1 MRKFYALVVLF
12 WLILNPAQSVNLFN
26 PADNSVYP
34 SQLYFCTAETF
45 NLKVDATATSTG
57 DYAVTKGLASN
68 FPLGAGSTPILF
80 PASGADKFSES
91 FNIGFNFSFYGKT
104 YTKVVAGSNGRLVF
118 TNNPLLDTFQNSTV
132 FEDRTYSG
140 VSTYNSYSK
149 LPSGDYNKI
158 YRALEPQQLNFS
170 NIFFGYTDLVPSSA
184 NSSVTYSY
192 KNVLVGSV
200 NALLISYQNQIRTN
214 GSGGISS
221 TAYNSNVLLIEDG
234 RIVIYV
240 TNKTE
245 DNYNALVGLQNEDAT
260 KFKVPSHSNN
270 AYDYNNGPWKSEG
283 VALIFTPNQN
293 LTPQFKWFR
302 NSTQL
307 TETSNTLNNFAPND
321 ADVLKVEVTYL
332 DSNGVQVGAVV
343 SDQVIFNKVK
353 TPVISKSVDNCQ
365 VILKI
370 DNATYDPLLK
380 YEWYRVGNP
389 TIISTAQELFLSRV
403 TEAPGRF
410 FVKVKK
416 PDGTSCAIGSTSN
429 EVEFLKEKLPAPLN
443 FNPAVVCDNA
453 TIPAPTKVVNL
464 YQLIYPK
471 YDPASGLEKYNVYFY
486 EGSANT
492 LVTNPENY
500 VVNANQIASLS
511 FAVKDENDNL
521 SCITGG
527 SPVYF
532 ISVTDQINLTTCSNQ
547 PTYDLKTTFE
557 QQFPAYYIFTY
568 TYSDGT
574 SAGNGSSVDVTKIVN
589 IKTTFLGASCSTNTK
604 VTFTPGTNILV
615 PQIPVQER
623 CAGADNNAN
632 RFDFNYLKSLLDPA
646 NQYDIKFF
654 NKSDNSEIV
663 VSTGNGPNLNAAGYF
678 WTSIIGDYLIY
689 AKLSSRTN
697 PTCFSNSNDIV
708 LRVYRKPTIIVQNP
722 IILKNCQGYTNFNL
736 TRAVSAITDAQAPV
750 NVVLEYYFSNGTVL
764 TPSQITNYDSSVFGQ
779 NPYIK
784 VIYNTSCSDI
794 VNFRLDFYPKP
805 AATTTQILVCAESSY
820 SLQSFQNAVVTNSG
834 QYTFTD
840 LTGNP
845 LPANFDVTILPKTVQ
860 FLMKDKTT
868 LCTSDPQSV
877 TFVKGAN
884 TNLLRNEIDYVIC
897 DTDFDG
903 RTSFNLDSK
912 KSDFSSDPSA
922 VFEYFKDAAFTQ
934 TISPVYSN
942 ETPFAQTIFVRIT
955 APNFC
960 PSTAKI
966 NLIANTPTKSSTLNE
981 TYFICFEEIITIDAG
996 SENTSW
1002 QWSTGETTQTVN
1014 FSVAGNYSVILT
1026 NNLGC
1031 SYTHNFTVSKE
1042 NQPVIE
1048 VINQTNNSI
1057 EVIASGGVK
1066 PYRYYFN
1073 GIPQSSNILNNPAES
1088 SYEIQVESATGCFG
1102 PPKTIYFIKIN
1113 NAFTPNAD
1121 GINDTWKIENLDQM
1135 ENISIM
1141 IVDRNGAKVFETKN
1155 GTNTQ
1160 WDGKHLGRSL
1170 PTSAY
1175 WYVVTWYDPVTQK
1188 SEQRQGW
1195 VLLKN
1200 RN

>member
-12 WLILNPAQSVNLFN
+12 WIILNPAQSISLFN

-34 SQLYFCTAETF
+34 SQLYFCPGETF
-45 NLKVDATATSTG
+45 NLKVDAVATSTG
-57 DYAVTKGLASN
+57 DYSITRGSAAA
-68 FPLGAGSTPILF
+68 FPLGAGSTPIVF
-80 PASGADKFSES
+80 PFTGKDKFSDS

-104 YTKVVAGSNGRLVF
+104 YSKVVAGSNGRLVF
-118 TNNPLLDTFQNSTV
+118 TNDPLLESLRDNTIFV
-132 FEDRTYSG
+132 DRTFSGIAGYNTYSQ
-140 VSTYNSYSK
+140 
-149 LPSGDYNKI
+149 LPSGDYNRIYKI
-158 YRALEPQQLNFS
+158 ADPQQLNFS
-170 NIFFGYTDLVPSSA
+170 SIFFGYTDLIPASQ

-192 KNVLVGSV
+192 KNVMVGTS
-200 NALLISYQNQIRTN
+200 NALLVSYQNQIRTN
-214 GSGGISS
+214 GLGGISGTS
-221 TAYNSNVLLIEDG
+221 YVSNILMVEDG
-234 RIVIYV
+234 RIIIYV
-240 TNKTE
+240 NNKTE
-245 DNYNALVGLQNEDAT
+245 DNYNAILGLQNEDAS
-260 KFKVPSHSNN
+260 KFKVPPHSNTIYN
-270 AYDYNNGPWKSEG
+270 YNNGPWKSEG
-283 VALIFTPNQN
+283 VAWIFTPNQN
-293 LTPQFKWFR
+293 LTPKFKWIR
-302 NSTQL
+302 NGTQL
-307 TETSNTLNNFAPND
+307 AETTNTLNNFAPND
-321 ADVLKVEVTYL
+321 SDVLKVEVTYL
-332 DSNGVQVGAVV
+332 DSSGIQVGAVV
-343 SDQVIFNKVK
+343 SDQVTFNKVK
-353 TPVISKSVDNCQ
+353 TPVISKQVDNCQ

-370 DNATYDPLLK
+370 DNASYDPLLK
-380 YEWYRVGNP
+380 YEWYQVGNP
-389 TIISTAQELFLSRV
+389 AIKSTAQELYLSRV
-403 TEAPGRF
+403 TDAPGRF

-416 PDGTSCAIGSTSN
+416 PDESSCAIGSTSN
-429 EVEFLKEKLPAPLN
+429 ELEYLKEKLPAPLN
-443 FNPAVVCDNA
+443 FNPAVVCDNS
-453 TIPAPTKVVNL
+453 TIPAATKVVNL

-500 VVNANQIASLS
+500 VVNANQIANLS

-532 ISVTDQINLTTCSNQ
+532 ISVTDKINLTTCSNQ

-574 SAGNGSSVDVTKIVN
+574 SAGNGSAVDVTKTVN
-589 IKTTFLGASCSTNTK
+589 IKTTFLGASCSTTTK
-604 VTFTPGTNILV
+604 VTFTPGANISV

-632 RFDFNYLKSLLDPA
+632 RFDFNYLKSILDPA
-646 NQYDIKFF
+646 NQYDVKFF
-654 NKSDNSEIV
+654 NKSDNSEII
-663 VSTGNGPNLNAAGYF
+663 VSSGPGPNLNVAGYF
-678 WTSIIGDYLIY
+678 WTSIIGDYLVY
-689 AKLSSRTN
+689 AKLISKIN

-708 LRVYRKPTIIVQNP
+708 LRVYRKPNIIAQNP
-722 IILKNCQGYTNFNL
+722 VTLKNCQGNSIFNL
-736 TRAVSAITDAQAPV
+736 TKDVAALTDAQPPV
-750 NVVLEYYFSNGTVL
+750 NVVLEYYSSNGTLL
-764 TPSQITNYDSSVFGQ
+764 TPSQITNYDSNLLGQ

-784 VIYNTSCSDI
+784 VVYNTTCSDI
-794 VNFRLDFYPKP
+794 VNFDLGFYPKP
-805 AATTTQILVCAESSY
+805 AATTSQILICAETSY
-820 SLQSFQNAVVTNSG
+820 SLQNFQNAVVTNSA

-840 LTGNP
+840 LNGNA
-845 LPANFDVTILPKTVQ
+845 LPANFDVTSLPKTVQ
-860 FLMKDKTT
+860 FLVKDKTT
-868 LCTSDPQSV
+868 LCNSDPQSV
-877 TFVKGAN
+877 TFVKGGN
-884 TNLLRNEIDYVIC
+884 SILLQNEINYSIC

-903 RTSFNLDSK
+903 KTSFNLDSQ
-912 KSDFSSDPSA
+912 KSDFSSDPNA
-922 VFEYFKDAAFTQ
+922 VFEYFKEAAFTQ
-934 TISPVYSN
+934 TISPIYSN
-942 ETPFAQTIFVRIT
+942 EIPFAQTIYIRIT

-960 PSTAKI
+960 PSSAKI
-966 NLIANTPTKSSTLNE
+966 NLIANTPTKSSTLSE
-981 TYFICFEEIITIDAG
+981 TYFICYGETITIDAG

-1014 FSVAGNYSVILT
+1014 FSVAGHYSVLLT

-1031 SYTHNFTVSKE
+1031 SYTHNFTVSAE
-1042 NQPVIE
+1042 NQPIIE

-1057 EVIASGGVK
+1057 EVIANGGVK

-1135 ENISIM
+1135 ENVSIM
-1141 IVDRNGAKVFETKN
+1141 IVDRNGAKVFESKN
-1155 GTNTQ
+1155 ASNTE
-1160 WDGKHLGRSL
+1160 WDGKQLGRSL

-1195 VLLKN
+1195 ILLKN